1 MASAVDDFCTSLLLR
16 ISQRQFVDNEYYPA
30 LDAATEGKVDL
41 TYTQR
46 NRDSFKAC
54 LQQMAGAGIDAFVTA
69 ATSMERIQNS
79 SAQLPDAI
87 SAAIETLLSEDNTWV
102 ENVFPEDLNTI
113 HDLTR
118 TCLCVPFCVEN
129 TSLQMPC
136 FREASKAAE
145 KAFQTASGTAQ
156 EILESATRQV
166 CT

>member
-1 MASAVDDFCTSLLLR
+1 
-16 ISQRQFVDNEYYPA
+16 
-30 LDAATEGKVDL
+30 
-41 TYTQR
+41 
-46 NRDSFKAC
+46 
-54 LQQMAGAGIDAFVTA
+54 MAGAGIDAFVTA

-118 TCLCVPFCVEN
+118 TCLCVPFGVEN
-129 TSLQMPC
+129 ISLPMPC